1 MNALHLVLSLT
12 LTMKG
17 EPQDIIELA
26 DSFQV
31 IICCFRVTGIKPGF
45 FHALPKG
52 NAYPRH
58 LYFLFNSNHFNYK
71 SKNVGCAED
80 FQTFT
85 ICMFLC
91 TVQQGVFCKLRR
103 TYVLKRRR
111 WRWYGCDTL
120 HTQRLYLPFFQMRA
134 KKNILKCIASP
145 TAKERRHQSQDYSP
159 WLWDLSRRSTPCDTY
174 TYRTD
179 TSLFT
184 KYFQSHWIILIR
196 MNHIFSW
203 SMNLILNLS
212 MRKRWIIMS
221 VSIRNVWLL
230 FLIVTVVMSV
240 QCTLC

>member
-1 MNALHLVLSLT
+1 MHIYA
-12 LTMKG
+12 
-17 EPQDIIELA
+17 
-26 DSFQV
+26 F
-31 IICCFRVTGIKPGF
+31 
-45 FHALPKG
+45 PKG
-52 NAYPRH
+52 NVYPYH
-58 LYFLFNSNHFNYK
+58 LYFLFDSNHFNYI
-71 SKNVGCAED
+71 SKMPGVLKIFSRSQYACFCE
-80 FQTFT
+80 
-85 ICMFLC
+85 L
-91 TVQQGVFCKLRR
+91 QQGVFCKLRW
-103 TYVLKRRR
+103 TYVVKRKR

-145 TAKERRHQSQDYSP
+145 TEKERRHQSQDYSP

-184 KYFQSHWIILIR
+184 KYFQTHWIILIR
-196 MNHIFSW
+196 MHHIFSW